1 MVLTRSCR
9 KTYCVKNR
17 SKKFPLQSLPM
28 LSASRKWRSAYKAPS
43 RSIRKRLRLLDELR
57 WSCWRIRH
65 VPSRRWAS
73 SKSVPLIR
81 ELDHLYFIS
90 KWKIWTLQCLR
101 NIDWISWKDRRVVH
115 VQEATFQEKSD
126 MLSDQRS
133 WRRWPSEEGNGYEN
147 VYRGMKTYLS
157 APVLSNVA
165 PRSLNK

>member
-1 MVLTRSCR
+1 
-9 KTYCVKNR
+9 
-17 SKKFPLQSLPM
+17 
-28 LSASRKWRSAYKAPS
+28 
-43 RSIRKRLRLLDELR
+43 
-57 WSCWRIRH
+57 
-65 VPSRRWAS
+65 
-73 SKSVPLIR
+73 
-81 ELDHLYFIS
+81 
-90 KWKIWTLQCLR
+90 
-101 NIDWISWKDRRVVH
+101 VH